1 MFSARS
7 LEDSERLK
15 HTHVLG
21 DLGIAWL
28 LLVVFDSMV
37 KSHHTFQPTHLCV
50 VISGHPLTG
59 FPTTMTYRRLKHVIF
74 LETNSKSSWKWM
86 VGVNESFLFG
96 AISALFSG
104 ANLLFVVRE
113 ATFLMEG

>member
-1 MFSARS
+1 M
-7 LEDSERLK
+7 
-15 HTHVLG
+15 
-21 DLGIAWL
+21 
-28 LLVVFDSMV
+28 VFDSMV
-37 KSHHTFQPTHLCV
+37 KSHHVFQPTHLSV
-50 VISGHPLTG
+50 VISGHPPSV

-74 LETNSKSSWKWM
+74 LETNSKRSWKWM